1 MTFRLLRLRNLLIL
15 SKLSPLSQLPIRV
28 NRWLTAGSSADYIT
42 WRDRFI
48 WRRSRLLWRLIVL
61 SNAIFVALES
71 YGYLTHTQQYIE
83 AHDVPYNIVM
93 SHYGITFLSLVVW
106 RLLHRSQWSCQHP
119 MWMFLALSLIS
130 TLPGQLLGTIYHLA
144 NPDLITWTL
153 FFPAQVLVVPVCW
166 RVHALSQLI
175 VLAYFLV
182 VNSVLDFRAGDTPIY
197 AYTLLWWWMIW
208 LCGICD
214 LAVFLFERL
223 RQSEFESRREL
234 QIFLHAVS
242 HDLRTPVVGT
252 SLVLQNLLKKP
263 GEQITVR
270 QSVLDRLIEGSDRQL
285 ALIDTLLNAQC
296 VNQNIVLQQ
305 EPTQLVDVVQSVL
318 SDLGA
323 ILSQNQIRLMNHVDA
338 TLPPVYV
345 DVTQIWRVFN
355 NLISNAVN
363 HNPPR
368 TALTIEANIIEV
380 QKPSVQLMIQC
391 RVQDNGIGIS
401 STQQQQL
408 FELYSRGSR
417 ARYMKG
423 LGLGLYLCRQIIHA
437 HGGQIGVN
445 SRPGEGATFWFT
457 LPLANADSNPNP
469 RICTSH

>member
-1 MTFRLLRLRNLLIL
+1 MTFRLLRSRRSSIFI
-15 SKLSPLSQLPIRV
+15 PAQLSQLLAHISR
-28 NRWLTAGSSADYIT
+28 LLISDGSADYIK

-48 WRRSRLLWRLIVL
+48 WQRSQLLWQLIVL
-61 SNAIFVALES
+61 SKAIFAALES
-71 YGYLTHTQQYIE
+71 YGYLMHPQQYID
-83 AHDVPYNIVM
+83 AHDVPYRVVM
-93 SHYGITFLSLVVW
+93 SYYGVAFLSLLVW
-106 RLLHRSQWSCQHP
+106 RLLHRSQWSRQHP
-119 MWMFLALSLIS
+119 VWMFLGLSLIT
-130 TLPGQLLGTIYHLA
+130 TLPGQFIGTIYHLA
-144 NPDLITWTL
+144 NPDFITWTL
-153 FFPAQVLVVPVCW
+153 LFSAQALVISVCW

-175 VLAYFLV
+175 VLAYFLI
-182 VNSVLDFRAGDTPIY
+182 VNSLLNFSAGDTPVY

-223 RQSEFESRREL
+223 RQSEFESCREL

-252 SLVLQNLLKKP
+252 SLVLQNLLRKT

-285 ALIDTLLNAQC
+285 ALIDTLMNAHC
-296 VNQNIVLQQ
+296 VDEGMRLHQ
-305 EPTQLVDVVQSVL
+305 ESIQLADIVQSVL
-318 SDLGA
+318 SDLSE
-323 ILSQNQIRLMNHVDA
+323 ILIQNQIQLVNYVD
-338 TLPPVYV
+338 TELPSVYV
-345 DVTQIWRVFN
+345 DTTQIWRVLN

-368 TALTIEANIIEV
+368 TLLTLEAEIVEV
-380 QKPSVQLMIQC
+380 QKPLIQSMIQC
-391 RVQDNGIGIS
+391 RIQDNGIGIS
-401 STQQQQL
+401 LTQQQRL
-408 FELYSRGSR
+408 FELYSKGSR

-445 SRPGEGATFWFT
+445 SNPEEGSTFWFT
-457 LPLANADSNPNP
+457 LPLAKV
-469 RICTSH
+469 